1 MRYLSDDGK
10 VFQTEK
16 ECLDQDRKAMA
27 AEIDKKRQ
35 ELEKLTEEYHEK
47 YVGSSKREPLNKK
60 PLNKEEILSVL
71 FEL

>member
-1 MRYLSDDGK
+1 
-10 VFQTEK
+10 
-16 ECLDQDRKAMA
+16 MA

-71 FEL
+71 FGL